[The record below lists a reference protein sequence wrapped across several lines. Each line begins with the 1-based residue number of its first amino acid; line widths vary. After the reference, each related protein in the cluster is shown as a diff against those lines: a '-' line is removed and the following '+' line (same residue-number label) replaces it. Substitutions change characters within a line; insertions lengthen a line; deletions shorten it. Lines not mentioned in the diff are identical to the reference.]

1 MSVEIKAPPKAVP
14 RVVLDT
20 NTVLSAL
27 LFNNTSLGQLR
38 LCWQNQQLIPFASKA
53 TISELIRVLANPKF
67 KFSSIVQ
74 HSYLDEYLPYIQSIT
89 KLEMLLKAVICRDS
103 DDIKFL
109 ELAITA
115 NIDYLI
121 TGNKALPILPPMFQF
136 KIITPAEFINSLV

>member
-1 MSVEIKAPPKAVP
+1 MSIVVKAPTKAVP

-27 LFNNTSLGQLR
+27 LFNNTSLSQLR

-53 TISELIRVLANPKF
+53 TISELIRILAYPKF
-67 KFSSIVQ
+67 KLSSVVQ
-74 HSYLDEYLPYIQSIT
+74 RSFLDEYLPYIQSIT
-89 KLEMLLKAVICRDS
+89 RLETLPKTVICRDS

-115 NIDYLI
+115 NINYLI
-121 TGNKALPILPPMFQF
+121 TGDKDLLVLPPMFQI
-136 KIITPAEFINSLV
+136 KIITPAEFINGLA